1 MSASRRA
8 SLRASPGDRVVVHG
22 HHQGEPPRD
31 GEILEVHGE
40 DGAPPYEVRWEDG
53 VVSTFYPS
61 SDASV
66 QHFAHERK

>member
-8 SLRASPGDRVVVHG
+8 PLRASPGDRVVVHG
-22 HHQGEPPRD
+22 HHLGQPRAT
-31 GEILEVHGE
+31 EIFEVHGE

-66 QHFAHERK
+66 QPFAHERK